1 MHPGLI
7 LIISAQFSNQGKD
20 RNVADFVG
28 MQFASCCRMSDFQM
42 KIAAIFSKKIFKE
55 IMTLVCILC
64 KDIVLFGVTK
74 VHR

>member
-28 MQFASCCRMSDFQM
+28 LQFASCCRMSDFQM
-42 KIAAIFSKKIFKE
+42 KIAAVFSKKIFKE
-55 IMTLVCILC
+55 IMTLVCMLC
-64 KDIVLFGVTK
+64 KDIVLFGVTN
-74 VHR
+74 VH